1 MADIMVTFAHDF
13 ATKWEM
19 EAFARQDMKGFEA
32 IKDQLV
38 ALGMTNAKH
47 GILFGQK
54 DKHRTIAVLSF
65 KDIEAYQKCIEV
77 IEGGDWDEEVVKV
90 MRRENYVIDAEIV
103 L

>member
-19 EAFARQDMKGFEA
+19 EAFVRQDMKGFEA

-38 ALGMTNAKH
+38 ALGMTDAKH

-54 DKHRTIAVLSF
+54 DKHRTIAVLRAPGIDVNPPSIRTGNAF
-65 KDIEAYQKCIEV
+65 NAIKDK
-77 IEGGDWDEEVVKV
+77 
-90 MRRENYVIDAEIV
+90 EN
-103 L
+103 

>member
-38 ALGMTNAKH
+38 ALGMTDAKH

-54 DKHRTIAVLSF
+54 DKH
-65 KDIEAYQKCIEV
+65 
-77 IEGGDWDEEVVKV
+77 
-90 MRRENYVIDAEIV
+90 
-103 L
+103 

>member
-38 ALGMTNAKH
+38 DLGMTDESMASCLGKKIN
-47 GILFGQK
+47 
-54 DKHRTIAVLSF
+54 
-65 KDIEAYQKCIEV
+65 IEP
-77 IEGGDWDEEVVKV
+77 
-90 MRRENYVIDAEIV
+90 
-103 L
+103 